1 MPSPE
6 RMSTASPSSAPP
18 PGAGRFAISPRSR
31 RIVLIGF
38 AGGLAIGLVGF
49 FLLWLDQRNDSDF
62 FRAAP
67 TAPERPGQVFEPL
80 PAPQPGADGRSVS
93 GLSEAAEALARNP
106 PPAAQ
111 AAPPVSSAVPPAD
124 GAAPDA
130 ARDAAPVGSITRPEA
145 LERTPPQYPSAA
157 LRRGETGTVLVR
169 AEVDASGRPS
179 EVVVARSSRSRA
191 LDRAAVQAVRR
202 WRFRPAL
209 QDGRPVPG
217 TIEVPIEFQTSP
229 DGR

>member
-1 MPSPE
+1 MPSPA

-18 PGAGRFAISPRSR
+18 PGTGRFAISPRSR

-38 AGGLAIGLVGF
+38 AAGLAIGLIGF
-49 FLLWLDQRNDSDF
+49 LLLWLDQRNDSDF

-80 PAPQPGADGRSVS
+80 PAPRPGADGRSVS

-111 AAPPVSSAVPPAD
+111 AAPPVSSAVSPAD
-124 GAAPDA
+124 GAAPAA
-130 ARDAAPVGSITRPEA
+130 ARDSAPGGSITRPEP
-145 LERTPPQYPSAA
+145 LERTPPEYPSAA
-157 LRRGETGTVLVR
+157 LRRGESGTVLVR
-169 AEVDASGRPS
+169 AEVDASGRPT
-179 EVVVARSSRSRA
+179 EVSVARSSRSRA

-202 WRFRPAL
+202 WRFSPAQ
-209 QDGRPVPG
+209 QDGRPVAG
-217 TIEVPIEFQTSP
+217 TIEVPIEFKTN
-229 DGR
+229 